1 MTMSEECGFRKNP
14 ERLWFAAA
22 MVFAAVAVF
31 ANLGSEG
38 IYAAQE
44 GRTAIILRNMF
55 RTGDFLEMQVPYGVP
70 YEKPIGHYWLC
81 LPSAYLTRIAGD
93 AMASAVEWG
102 IRLPSALSAL
112 FTVWLAGLLAKR
124 MFNWRAG
131 CMTVVILCTMSNFD
145 KLGRLGHIDMPLA
158 AAFMAAMYCLY
169 VGYAEKRRANGFI
182 YLFYAALGWG
192 MLLKGPLVLMLA
204 GLVVIG
210 LMAMRGKRWYEVPR
224 DLRLLRGAAIFL
236 VISLPW
242 YIYECIHSH
251 GEFFDEF
258 IVRQNLNR
266 FSGDPAV
273 YRKSTPVWYYIP
285 KLLAGALPWSLA
297 AVAAAVCNWKKLLK
311 FRLSDADRFLLIWF
325 LTGFVF
331 FSLSSI
337 KRIDY
342 LLPIF
347 PPLAMLTAQ
356 AVEKFC
362 RTAPGVPRKWWLTIW
377 TVLAS
382 LLAIAFIVNTSGV
395 LIKLG
400 RYIAAGNVKFFA
412 AHDGMSLAMFSDYLR
427 ARAVWLFLALV
438 AVAGIL
444 FAAGRLA
451 EKRSYYRF
459 FILAMAI
466 VLSLFMGYH
475 LGIEPGTD
483 RLKTVKDFVRN
494 ARKIVPAGAEV
505 ALQNN
510 FNTELIF
517 FMDHPY
523 HKDITETDAWCLAS
537 PKAVKKLN
545 EKFPGVWKEHL
556 RTPEDHQYPAVLIE
570 RRTPSAGSGRTEK

>member
-1 MTMSEECGFRKNP
+1 MSDECVCRKKT
-14 ERLWFAAA
+14 EQWWFIAA
-22 MVFAAVAVF
+22 MAFAAVAGF
-31 ANLGSEG
+31 ANLGSDG

-44 GRTAIILRNMF
+44 GRTAIILRNML

-81 LPSAYLTRIAGD
+81 LPSAYFSRLSGD
-93 AMASAVEWG
+93 ALASAAEWG
-102 IRLPSALSAL
+102 IRIPSALSAL

-131 CMTVVILCTMSNFD
+131 CMTVVILSTMSNFD

-158 AAFMAAMYCLY
+158 AAFMAAMYFLY
-169 VGYAEKRRANGFI
+169 VGYAENWRANNRI

-192 MLLKGPLVLMLA
+192 MLLKGPLVVMLA
-204 GLVVIG
+204 GMVVVG
-210 LMAMRGKRWYEVPR
+210 LMVMRGKRWYEVLR
-224 DLRLLRGAAIFL
+224 DLRLVRGAAIFL

-251 GEFFDEF
+251 GEFFEEF

-266 FSGDPAV
+266 FSGDPTV
-273 YRKSTPVWYYIP
+273 YNKKTPVWYYIP
-285 KLLAGALPWSLA
+285 KILAGALPWSIA
-297 AVAAAVCNWKKLLK
+297 AVAAAVVNWKRLLK
-311 FRLSDADRFLLIWF
+311 LRLSDADKFLLIWF

-356 AVEKFC
+356 AVDKFC
-362 RTAPGVPRKWWLTIW
+362 RTAPAVPRKWWLTVW
-377 TVLAS
+377 LVLAAI
-382 LLAIAFIVNTSGV
+382 LAAAFIVNTSGA

-400 RYIAAGNVKFFA
+400 KYIAAGNVKFLTE
-412 AHDGMSLAMFSDYLR
+412 HDGMSMAMFSDYLR
-427 ARAVWLFLALV
+427 TRALWLLLAV
-438 AVAGIL
+438 AAAAGIL
-444 FAAGRLA
+444 FAAGMMV
-451 EKRSYYRF
+451 EKRRYGTF
-459 FILAMAI
+459 FMLVMVI

-483 RLKTVKDFVRN
+483 RLKTVKHFVRS
-494 ARKIVPAGAEV
+494 ARTIVPAGAEV
-505 ALQNN
+505 ALENN

-523 HKDITETDAWCLAS
+523 HTGVKPGDVWCLAS
-537 PKAVKKLN
+537 PKATKRLE
-545 EKFPGVWKEHL
+545 EKFPGVWHEHL
-556 RTPEDHQYPAVLIE
+556 RTPEDHQYPAVLLE
-570 RRTPSAGSGRTEK
+570 RRRPENGRSAK

>member
-1 MTMSEECGFRKNP
+1 MSDECVCRKKT
-14 ERLWFAAA
+14 EQWWFIAA

-31 ANLGSEG
+31 ANLGSDG

-55 RTGDFLEMQVPYGVP
+55 RTGDFLEMIVPYGVP

-81 LPSAYLTRIAGD
+81 LPSAYLTRISGD
-93 AMASAVEWG
+93 ALASAAEWG
-102 IRLPSALSAL
+102 IRIPSALSAL

-131 CMTVVILCTMSNFD
+131 CMTVVILATMSNFD

-158 AAFMAAMYCLY
+158 AAFMAAMYFLY
-169 VGYAEKRRANGFI
+169 VGYAENWRANNSI
-182 YLFYAALGWG
+182 YLFYVALGWG
-192 MLLKGPLVLMLA
+192 MLLKGPLVVMLA

-210 LMAMRGKRWYEVPR
+210 LMAMRGKRWYEVLR
-224 DLRLLRGAAIFL
+224 DLRILRGAVIFL

-242 YIYECIHSH
+242 YIYECIHSK
-251 GEFFDEF
+251 GAFFEEF
-258 IVRQNLNR
+258 IVRQNLDR

-297 AVAAAVCNWKKLLK
+297 AVAAAVANWKRLIR
-311 FRLSDADRFLLIWF
+311 FRLSDADKFLLIWF

-356 AVEKFC
+356 AAEKFC
-362 RTAPGVPRKWWLTIW
+362 RTARGVPRKWWLTIW
-377 TVLAS
+377 IVLVS
-382 LLAIAFIVNTSGV
+382 ILAAAFLVNTSG
-395 LIKLG
+395 LIVRLG
-400 RYIAAGNVKFFA
+400 KYIAAGNVKFLTE
-412 AHDGMSLAMFSDYLR
+412 HDGMSMAMFSDYLR
-427 ARAVWLFLALV
+427 ARAVWLLLALA

-444 FAAGRLA
+444 FAAGMLA
-451 EKRSYYRF
+451 EKRRYYRF
-459 FILAMAI
+459 FALAMVI
-466 VLSLFMGYH
+466 VLSIFMGYH

-483 RLKTVKDFVRN
+483 RLKTVKSFVRS
-494 ARKIVPAGAEV
+494 ARGIVPPGAEV
-505 ALQNN
+505 AIHHN

-523 HKDITETDAWCLAS
+523 HNGLRKDDVWCLAS
-537 PKAVKKLN
+537 PKSTKQLN
-545 EKFPGVWKEHL
+545 EEHPGVWKEHL
-556 RTPEDHQYPAVLIE
+556 RTPEDHQYPAVLLE
-570 RRTPSAGSGRTEK
+570 RVSSAGGPAK